1 MLIELSIV
9 RPREAKAKEM
19 ESKGDLVCH
28 RVPKEREMKN
38 NSINNKRKKST
49 STTSATSST
58 HMCRVLMQKLKNME
72 LIPGTDSTL
81 KDRYLY
87 KKGKDEKELKPSG
100 KINESLNDRE
110 LSNGF

>member
-58 HMCRVLMQKLKNME
+58 HMCRVLMLKLKELE
-72 LIPGTDSTL
+72 LILGTDSTL
-81 KDRYLY
+81 KDQYLY
-87 KKGKDEKELKPSG
+87 KKEEDEKEHMLSG
-100 KINESLNDRE
+100 KISENLNNRE